1 MHAKLVGVPG
11 SHPCVSA
18 ELMLRH
24 KGVEFTRLDLPNMS
38 HKAML
43 PLLRHR
49 GSTVPVM
56 TLDGKRVSGTMKIAR
71 ALDHLVPEPPLFA
84 GADRATIE
92 GAEAWADSVLQDGV
106 RQLARYSVSVDPDA
120 MASFLTAPVLKIPAS
135 TMRAILP
142 AIKPVVLLQMRTKEE
157 TARTCL
163 EALPAQLDRVD
174 ALLAEGVIG
183 GERPERRRLPDRA
196 VRAADADLRPAA
208 AAHRLA
214 PRRPPMP
221 ASSSRI
227 TRAGSGKCSP
237 HSGFRSETRRR
248 HRRLAVASRGRDR
261 RGRTGSRPLRGA

>member
-18 ELMLRH
+18 ELMLGY
-24 KGVEFTRLDLPNMS
+24 KGVSFERLDLPNMS

-106 RQLARYSVSVDPDA
+106 RQMARYSVRVDPEA

-183 GERPERRRLPDRA
+183 GERPN
-196 VRAADADLRPAA
+196 AADFQIAPSVRLMLTFDQLRPHIDA
-208 AAHRLA
+208 
-214 PRRPPMP
+214 RPAGGYARKLVPHYPGRFREVFP
-221 ASSSRI
+221 AEWL
-227 TRAGSGKCSP
+227 P
-237 HSGFRSETRRR
+237 F
-248 HRRLAVASRGRDR
+248 
-261 RGRTGSRPLRGA
+261 

>member
-18 ELMLRH
+18 ELMLRS

-56 TLDGKRVSGTMKIAR
+56 TLEGKRVSGTMRIAR
-71 ALDHLVPEPPLFA
+71 ALDHFVPEPPLFA

-106 RQLARYSVSVDPDA
+106 RQLARYGVGVDPEA

-142 AIKPVVLLQMRTKEE
+142 AIKPVVLLQMRTSQE

-183 GERPERRRLPDRA
+183 GERPN
-196 VRAADADLRPAA
+196 AADFQIAPSVRLMLTFDQLRPHIDA
-208 AAHRLA
+208 
-214 PRRPPMP
+214 RPAGPYARTLVPDYPGRFREVFP
-221 ASSSRI
+221 AQWL
-227 TRAGSGKCSP
+227 P
-237 HSGFRSETRRR
+237 F
-248 HRRLAVASRGRDR
+248 
-261 RGRTGSRPLRGA
+261 

>member
-24 KGVEFTRLDLPNMS
+24 KGIEFSRLDLPNMS

-43 PLLRHR
+43 PLLRYR
-49 GSTVPVM
+49 GSTVPVL
-56 TLDGKRVSGTMKIAR
+56 TIEGRRVSGTMKIAR
-71 ALDHLVPEPPLFA
+71 ALDHFVPEPPLLPE
-84 GADRATIE
+84 ADRATIE
-92 GAEAWADSVLQDGV
+92 CAEAWADSVLQDGI
-106 RQLARYSVSVDPDA
+106 RQMSRYSVSRDPDA

-183 GERPERRRLPDRA
+183 SERPNAADFQIAPSVRLMLTFDQLRPHIDPRPAGAFARRLVPDYPGRFRE
-196 VRAADADLRPAA
+196 VFPAQW
-208 AAHRLA
+208 L
-214 PRRPPMP
+214 P
-221 ASSSRI
+221 
-227 TRAGSGKCSP
+227 
-237 HSGFRSETRRR
+237 F
-248 HRRLAVASRGRDR
+248 
-261 RGRTGSRPLRGA
+261 